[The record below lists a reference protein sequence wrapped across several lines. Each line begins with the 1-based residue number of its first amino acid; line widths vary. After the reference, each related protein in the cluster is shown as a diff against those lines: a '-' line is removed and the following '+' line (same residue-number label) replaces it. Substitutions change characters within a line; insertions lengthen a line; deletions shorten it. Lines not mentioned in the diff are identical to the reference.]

1 MAYDDIAT
9 YPYNPYPGKVFNGP
23 DYEDVYDGVV
33 IDYSGSEVNKEN
45 FLAVIAGDEEAV
57 KGKGTGKVLKATA
70 EDRVF
75 LFYSD
80 HGSIGMLCF
89 PDQRFLYADELVH
102 ALQDRY

>member
-1 MAYDDIAT
+1 MVSWLCGGDCAPVSAQHS
-9 YPYNPYPGKVFNGP
+9 PPQCARQ
-23 DYEDVYDGVV
+23 
-33 IDYSGSEVNKEN
+33 VNKEN